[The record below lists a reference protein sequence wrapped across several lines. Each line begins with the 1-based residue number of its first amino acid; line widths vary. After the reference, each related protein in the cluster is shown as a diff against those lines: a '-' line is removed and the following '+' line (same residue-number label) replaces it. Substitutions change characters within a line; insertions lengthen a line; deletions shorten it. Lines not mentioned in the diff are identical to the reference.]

1 MPKVIIVGNGPA
13 GVSASLYIKRG
24 GADVQIIGKDMG
36 ALGKAEKIENYYGF
50 KDGITGEELIKTG
63 IIQAKNL
70 GVEVINDEV
79 VGISYDGNFIVKTK
93 QDEYKSDALIM
104 ATGTARKAPAIKG
117 LSELEG
123 RGVSYCAVCDAFFYR
138 GKDVAILGNGEY
150 ALNEANEIANVAN
163 SVTIL
168 TNGKN
173 SEADFG
179 EYKVI
184 NTEIAELKGEERL
197 EKVLF
202 KDKTE
207 INVSGVFVAVGTAST
222 SDLARKIGAFIENNK
237 IVVNDK
243 METNIP
249 GLFAAG
255 DCTGNMLQV
264 AKAVYEGA
272 VAGTEALKFVRKLNK

>member
-70 GVEVINDEV
+70 GIEVINDEV

>member
-272 VAGTEALKFVRKLNK
+272 VAGTETLKFVRKLNK

>member
-13 GVSASLYIKRG
+13 VVSASLYIKRG

-70 GVEVINDEV
+70 GIEFINDEV

-104 ATGTARKAPAIKG
+104 ATWTARKAPAIKG

>member
-13 GVSASLYIKRG
+13 GVSASLYIIRG
-24 GADVQIIGKDMG
+24 GVDVQIIGKDMG
-36 ALGKAEKIENYYGF
+36 ALVKAEKIENYYGF
-50 KDGITGEELIKTG
+50 EDGITGEELIKTG
-63 IIQAKNL
+63 IKQAKNL

-79 VGISYDGNFIVKTK
+79 VGVSYDGNFIIKTK

-138 GKDVAILGNGEY
+138 GKDVAILGNAEY
-150 ALNEANEIANVAN
+150 ALNEANEIANVAS

-168 TNGKN
+168 TNGKKT
-173 SEADFG
+173 EADFG
-179 EYKVI
+179 DYKVI
-184 NTEIAELKGEERL
+184 QTEIAELKGEDRL

-202 KDKTE
+202 KDGAE
-207 INVSGVFVAVGTAST
+207 MDISGAFVAVGTAST

-249 GLFAAG
+249 GFFAAG